1 MSRNH
6 GYALGAG
13 ALGGMALLPGLW
25 AIVFVGAAAVVAIA
39 WKVSQCRHPGPLG
52 LLPPVIDDQGV
63 RQPARWYCDRCGKT
77 IDAAFDR
84 DRRPVPRFVGYD
96 QTKAAGAA
104 KRADELE
111 SRQRELA
118 VKRAGMSI
126 TRKQAK
132 IVEPPRKPVPIQGRR
147 LAG

>member
-1 MSRNH
+1 
-6 GYALGAG
+6 
-13 ALGGMALLPGLW
+13 MALLPGLW
-25 AIVFVGAAAVVAIA
+25 SVAFVGASAVAALA
-39 WKVSQCRHPGPLG
+39 WKMSQCRHPGPLG
-52 LLPPVIDDQGV
+52 LLPPVVDDHGV

-84 DRRPVPRFVGYD
+84 DRTPVPRFVGYD

-104 KRADELE
+104 KRADELA

-118 VKRAGMSI
+118 VRRAGMNV
-126 TRKQAK
+126 TRSKPAK
-132 IVEPPRKPVPIQGRR
+132 LVEPARKPVPIQGRR